1 MSACRVHSSVAI
13 YTVPGPQVLQ
23 SMQYKTLATS
33 KRDGILDKFKI
44 QGKEQS
50 SIREMSLEVDLI
62 INDDSRKDHKERKN
76 SELYLKDNM
85 IRVYT
90 I

>member
-50 SIREMSLEVDLI
+50 SIREMSFEVDLMTI
-62 INDDSRKDHKERKN
+62 LKRITRKGKIQ
-76 SELYLKDNM
+76 SY
-85 IRVYT
+85 I
-90 I
+90 